1 MSSHTCTLF
10 HEGPV
15 IITTDKQTGKK
26 QEDSLVKSAV
36 RVMEILELF
45 STVKI
50 PLTGMDI
57 SRRLGY
63 PKSST
68 NAILKSLV
76 ALGYLT
82 LEPRALKYFPSLR
95 MAYLSDWVPH
105 ALIDK
110 READYL
116 IEQLHEKTGETVTLS
131 MRNGGNMQ
139 FVKVLPGKF
148 PISLIIAKGFSVPI
162 FGTSVGAAYLST
174 LSNPAIDELY
184 YRYRN
189 ASEEQSMDEEY
200 RALCADVA
208 SVKKL
213 GYANFYNRVIPDTGA
228 IAVPLYD
235 EYTEYNLVI
244 GVGGLAT
251 RIRRMEK
258 EIVKLTKSIVGNYR
272 RWAAKRDA

>member
-1 MSSHTCTLF
+1 M
-10 HEGPV
+10 
-15 IITTDKQTGKK
+15 ITAESKTATK

-45 STVKI
+45 SSMKI

-82 LEPRALKYFPSLR
+82 LDADTLKYFPSFR

-105 ALIDK
+105 TMIDK
-110 READYL
+110 REVDNL
-116 IEQLHEKTGETVTLS
+116 VEQLHDLTGETVTLS
-131 MRNGGNMQ
+131 MRNGSNMQ
-139 FVKVLPGKF
+139 FVKVLSGKF

-174 LSNPAIDELY
+174 LSGPAMNELY
-184 YRYRN
+184 YRYR
-189 ASEEQSMDEEY
+189 SFGEEQGMDEEY
-200 RALCADVA
+200 QAVCAEVA
-208 SVKKL
+208 GVRKQ
-213 GYANFYNRVIPDTGA
+213 GYANLYNRVLPDTGA
-228 IAVPLYD
+228 IAMPLHD
-235 EYTEYNLVI
+235 EYIEHNLVI

-251 RIRRMEK
+251 RIRKMET
-258 EIVKLTKSIVGNYR
+258 EIVKLTKSVVDSYR
-272 RWAAKRDA
+272 RWAMSQDVFK

>member
-1 MSSHTCTLF
+1 
-10 HEGPV
+10 
-15 IITTDKQTGKK
+15 
-26 QEDSLVKSAV
+26 
-36 RVMEILELF
+36 MEILELF
-45 STVKI
+45 SSMKI

-82 LEPRALKYFPSLR
+82 LDPDSLKYFPSLR
-95 MAYLSDWVPH
+95 MAYLSDWAPH

-110 READYL
+110 SEADNL
-116 IEQLHEKTGETVTLS
+116 IEQLHELTGETVTLS
-131 MRNGGNMQ
+131 MRNGSNMQ

-148 PISLIIAKGFSVPI
+148 PISLIIDKGFSVPI

-174 LSNPAIDELY
+174 LSNPAINELY

-189 ASEEQSMDEEY
+189 FDERQGADEEY
-200 RALCADVA
+200 RALCAEVA
-208 SVKKL
+208 GVRKL
-213 GYANFYNRVIPDTGA
+213 GYANFYNRVLPDTGA
-228 IAVPLYD
+228 IAMPLYD
-235 EYTEYNLVI
+235 EYVEHNLVI

-258 EIVKLTKSIVGNYR
+258 EIVKSAKSVLESYR
-272 RWAAKRDA
+272 RWAAERDVNPRATHRN

>member
-1 MSSHTCTLF
+1 MVTAQSKTLPRKTA
-10 HEGPV
+10 G
-15 IITTDKQTGKK
+15 K

-45 STVKI
+45 SSMKI

-82 LEPRALKYFPSLR
+82 LDADTLKYFPSFR

-105 ALIDK
+105 AMIDK
-110 READYL
+110 RKVDNLA
-116 IEQLHEKTGETVTLS
+116 EQLHDMTGETVTLS
-131 MRNGGNMQ
+131 MRNGSSMQ

-148 PISLIIAKGFSVPI
+148 PISLIIAKGFSAPI

-174 LSNPAIDELY
+174 LSVPAINELY
-184 YRYRN
+184 YRYRS
-189 ASEEQSMDEEY
+189 AGEEHGTNEEY
-200 RALCADVA
+200 QAVCAEVA
-208 SVKKL
+208 SVRKL
-213 GYANFYNRVIPDTGA
+213 GYANFYNRVLPDTGA
-228 IAVPLYD
+228 IAMPLHD
-235 EYTEYNLVI
+235 EYIEHNLVI

-251 RIRRMEK
+251 RIRRMET
-258 EIVKLTKSIVGNYR
+258 EIVKLTKSVVDSYR
-272 RWAAKRDA
+272 KWAMGQDVKPIDRTRPV

>member
-1 MSSHTCTLF
+1 
-10 HEGPV
+10 
-15 IITTDKQTGKK
+15 
-26 QEDSLVKSAV
+26 
-36 RVMEILELF
+36 MEILELF
-45 STVKI
+45 SSMKI

-82 LEPRALKYFPSLR
+82 IDSHTLKYFPSFR

-105 ALIDK
+105 AMIDK
-110 READYL
+110 READDL
-116 IEQLHEKTGETVTLS
+116 VEKLHDLTGETVTLS
-131 MRNGGNMQ
+131 MRNGSNMQ

-174 LSNPAIDELY
+174 MSNPAVNELY

-189 ASEEQSMDEEY
+189 TGSDQGMDDEY
-200 RALCADVA
+200 QALCADVA
-208 SVKKL
+208 SVRKQ
-213 GYANFYNRVIPDTGA
+213 GYANLYNRVLPDTGA
-228 IAVPLYD
+228 IAMPLHDGYI
-235 EYTEYNLVI
+235 EHNLVI
-244 GVGGLAT
+244 AVGGLAT

-258 EIVKLTKSIVGNYR
+258 EIVTMTKSVVDSYR
-272 RWAAKRDA
+272 RWAAGRDVKPIGTVHS

>member
-1 MSSHTCTLF
+1 M
-10 HEGPV
+10 
-15 IITTDKQTGKK
+15 
-26 QEDSLVKSAV
+26 KSAV

-45 STVKI
+45 SSMKI

-82 LEPRALKYFPSLR
+82 IDSDTLKYFPSFR

-105 ALIDK
+105 TMIDK
-110 READYL
+110 READKL
-116 IEQLHEKTGETVTLS
+116 LEQLHDLTGETVTLS
-131 MRNGGNMQ
+131 MRNGSNMQ
-139 FVKVLPGKF
+139 FIKVLPGKF
-148 PISLIIAKGFSVPI
+148 PISLIIAKGYSVPI

-174 LSNPAIDELY
+174 MTNPAINELY
-184 YRYRN
+184 SRYRN
-189 ASEEQSMDEEY
+189 AGKEQGIDEEFQ
-200 RALCADVA
+200 AVCADVA
-208 SVKKL
+208 SVRKL
-213 GYANFYNRVIPDTGA
+213 GYANLYNRVLPDTGA
-228 IAVPLYD
+228 IAMPLHDGYI
-235 EYTEYNLVI
+235 EHNLVI

-258 EIVKLTKSIVGNYR
+258 EIVKMTKSVVDSYR
-272 RWAAKRDA
+272 RWAAGRNVKPIGRSRSL